1 MFLVTSI
8 EFSPLEN
15 LEWRRKVFRIDISP
29 AKSAPGQNKFSRD
42 EKPKSWSLRP
52 IKWITVEE
60 QMIIH
65 EWHLIY
71 SNLIAQNLNVCS
83 FSVCIVLCD
92 ESIVLL
98 KNNFWGPAVNLVYC
112 YGHIIYCSPLTLTN
126 KLSKKPYGDDCH
138 CVIFVYCTGRQR
150 VLLTLGINSNL
161 FSIAL
166 YHR

>member
-112 YGHIIYCSPLTLTN
+112 YGHIIYCSPLETSCQRSPMEMIVIVSSL
-126 KLSKKPYGDDCH
+126 YIVQGDKGS
-138 CVIFVYCTGRQR
+138 FWPW
-150 VLLTLGINSNL
+150 
-161 FSIAL
+161 A
-166 YHR
+166 

>member
-1 MFLVTSI
+1 MFLVISI
-8 EFSPLEN
+8 EFSSLEN
-15 LEWRRKVFRIDISP
+15 LEWRRKVFRIDVSP
-29 AKSAPGQNKFSRD
+29 AKSAPGQNKFTRD
-42 EKPKSWSLRP
+42 EKTKSWSLRP

-60 QMIIH
+60 QIIIH

-112 YGHIIYCSPLTLTN
+112 YGHIIYCSPLQTSCQRSPMEIIVIVSSL
-126 KLSKKPYGDDCH
+126 YIVQGDKRS
-138 CVIFVYCTGRQR
+138 FWPW
-150 VLLTLGINSNL
+150 
-161 FSIAL
+161 A
-166 YHR
+166 